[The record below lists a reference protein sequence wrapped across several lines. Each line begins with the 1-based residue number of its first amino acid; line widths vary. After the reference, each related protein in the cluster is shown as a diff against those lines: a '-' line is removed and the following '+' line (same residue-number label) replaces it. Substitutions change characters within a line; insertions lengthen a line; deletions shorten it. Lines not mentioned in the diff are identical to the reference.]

1 MVNIRKAKTG
11 DEHILAHIQTESW
24 KEAFKDIV
32 PSDLLSKCT
41 ELERAA
47 AMYKRLLEEQR
58 GNGYILEID
67 GKPHCIAWWCEARD
81 KDMPGYAEL
90 ACIHSLK
97 DNRHKGYGSMV
108 MKQVLGDVKAAGYS
122 KIMLWVFD
130 NNVRAIKFYEKHGF
144 TASGRKQPALGAV
157 EEMYV
162 HKIY

>member
-81 KDMPGYAEL
+81 KDMPGYA
-90 ACIHSLK
+90 SLP
-97 DNRHKGYGSMV
+97 
-108 MKQVLGDVKAAGYS
+108 
-122 KIMLWVFD
+122 VFI
-130 NNVRAIKFYEKHGF
+130 R
-144 TASGRKQPALGAV
+144 
-157 EEMYV
+157 
-162 HKIY
+162 